1 MLTKTEA
8 PAEETARNT
17 AKGEQTDA
25 QTAADRWL
33 AEFQDTLNAGSQAR
47 LGPLFGFGAIV
58 YAAHLLRQP
67 FALKPDDPA
76 GALRLFRSNRDAALI
91 LLAAIAA
98 GAWRVTLW

>member
-33 AEFQDTLNAGSQAR
+33 AEFQDALNAGSQCCK
-47 LGPLFGFGAIV
+47 F
-58 YAAHLLRQP
+58 
-67 FALKPDDPA
+67 
-76 GALRLFRSNRDAALI
+76 
-91 LLAAIAA
+91 
-98 GAWRVTLW
+98 